1 MTWNEPGQVRK
12 VEITLVGEPRVGKSS
27 LLRQFCG
34 GGFDSGERPTIGIDC
49 KRTALRVHDVAP
61 GAAPGADEQPDT
73 HVVCWD
79 PSGSARYRELAAH
92 YYRGKFFVG
101 LVCDLTRA
109 DTFRA
114 LADWQRRVRARDGGA
129 RFVLFATHADRAGE
143 RAVPRAELDAFC
155 GRAVPLFELS
165 AADHDT
171 VHEAFVEA
179 FRAVEDAGR
188 DALDDDDPA
197 DAGAAASAFANG
209 ETADLSG
216 AVTASPAR
224 AQKRERE
231 ERERRRAE
239 RRERRNKNKTAEQL
253 QAEERERLERAL
265 PAGDTC
271 RVLPGE
277 ELHEALLPKLRGE
290 DEKDGCCCCCCGP
303 STCVIC

>member
-1 MTWNEPGQVRK
+1 MTWNEPGKVRK

-49 KRTALRVHDVAP
+49 KRTALRVYDVAP

-109 DTFRA
+109 ETFAA
-114 LADWQRRVRARDGGA
+114 LADWQQRVRARDRNA
-129 RFVLFATHADRAGE
+129 RFVLFATHADRAAARTVD
-143 RAVPRAELDAFC
+143 RAALDAFC

-179 FRAVEDAGR
+179 FRAVEDADR
-188 DALDDDDPA
+188 DARGDDDDEDDDGRA
-197 DAGAAASAFANG
+197 TSAYANG

-224 AQKRERE
+224 AQQRERE

-239 RRERRNKNKTAEQL
+239 RRERRNRTKTAAQL
-253 QAEERERLERAL
+253 QEEERERLERAL

-290 DEKDGCCCCCCGP
+290 EEKQGCCCG
-303 STCVIC
+303 SCVIC

>member
-1 MTWNEPGQVRK
+1 MSWNEPVQVRK

-114 LADWQRRVRARDGGA
+114 LADWQRRVRARDRSA
-129 RFVLFATHADRAGE
+129 RFVLFATHADRAAE
-143 RAVPRAELDAFC
+143 RAVPRAEVDAFC
-155 GRAVPLFELS
+155 GRAVPLFELA

-188 DALDDDDPA
+188 DALDDDGGEPA
-197 DAGAAASAFANG
+197 DAGAAASAYANG

-224 AQKRERE
+224 AQKKERE

-253 QAEERERLERAL
+253 QQEERERLERAL

-277 ELHEALLPKLRGE
+277 ELHEALLPKLHGE
-290 DEKDGCCCCCCGP
+290 DEKHDCCCCA
-303 STCVIC
+303 SSSCVIC

>member
-1 MTWNEPGQVRK
+1 MLLVLLLLLLLLVLLLVLLLLLETEGTRK
-12 VEITLVGEPRVGKSS
+12 GRAKTGSDAANAPAAATATLLTETLDLAVAALELLAALDDPDGVG
-27 LLRQFCG
+27 
-34 GGFDSGERPTIGIDC
+34 
-49 KRTALRVHDVAP
+49 
-61 GAAPGADEQPDT
+61 GADLD
-73 HVVCWD
+73 
-79 PSGSARYRELAAH
+79 A
-92 YYRGKFFVG
+92 
-101 LVCDLTRA
+101 
-109 DTFRA
+109 
-114 LADWQRRVRARDGGA
+114 
-129 RFVLFATHADRAGE
+129 AGE
-143 RAVPRAELDAFC
+143 RRDEDAARDAAERAVARGELDAFC

-188 DALDDDDPA
+188 DDDDDDDDHA

-253 QAEERERLERAL
+253 QEEERERLERAL

-290 DEKDGCCCCCCGP
+290 DEKDGCCAPCA
-303 STCVIC
+303 CVIC